1 MLRLYNDLVVLS
13 KYNEGVL
20 YLGRPASS
28 NPLAP

>member
-1 MLRLYNDLVVLS
+1 MVRPYGDLVVLS
-13 KYNEGVL
+13 KYREGVL